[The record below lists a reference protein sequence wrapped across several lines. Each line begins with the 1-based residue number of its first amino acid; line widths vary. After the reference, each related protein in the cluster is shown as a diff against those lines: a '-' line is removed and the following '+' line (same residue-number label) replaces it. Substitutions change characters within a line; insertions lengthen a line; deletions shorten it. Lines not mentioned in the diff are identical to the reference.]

1 MARSQ
6 RDQAAQQ
13 RPTISSRPIC
23 DTAPQDPKLLAKSET
38 IKPSS
43 ASSMQRTC
51 FYRRLLISCIALMVC
66 FGLPVPWSR
75 LASIG
80 YLLLGLVLVQGLC
93 SEPTET
99 ATRGTPSRSYRMLGI
114 SAIAFWL
121 LWTLTPVEMPNT
133 GIPVILLWT
142 IFGGWSAIRL
152 IRRLASERK
161 VNGAVLQ
168 GALAGYLMLG
178 LASGLLLCGLETIQ
192 PGSFRGIDIGTE
204 APGLTHSVWGLNFAH
219 LNYFAFVSLTTM
231 GYGDVVP
238 MTAAASMICVII
250 AVTGTFYIAAIMGIL
265 ISRLTIQETEQ
276 ARQSS
281 CNKE

>member
-1 MARSQ
+1 
-6 RDQAAQQ
+6 
-13 RPTISSRPIC
+13 
-23 DTAPQDPKLLAKSET
+23 
-38 IKPSS
+38 
-43 ASSMQRTC
+43 MQRSF

-66 FGLPVPWSR
+66 FGLPEPWSR

-80 YLLLGLVLVQGLC
+80 YLILGLVLVQGLC
-93 SEPTET
+93 TEPTEM
-99 ATRGTPSRSYRMLGI
+99 ATRGTPSKSYRRLGI

-121 LWTLTPVEMPNT
+121 LWTLTPVEMRNT
-133 GIPVILLWT
+133 GIPVMLLWT
-142 IFGGWSAIRL
+142 FFGGWSAIRL
-152 IRRLASERK
+152 IRRLARERM
-161 VNGAVLQ
+161 VNAAVLQ

-204 APGLTHSVWGLNFAH
+204 TAGLTHSVWGLNFAE

-238 MTAAASMICVII
+238 MTAPASMICVMI
-250 AVTGTFYIAAIMGIL
+250 AVTGTFYIAAVMGVL

-276 ARQSS
+276 ARQSPR
-281 CNKE
+281 NKE